1 MLLWGWGGVVLG
13 SWSCHRGCRILS
25 RVPLGEPLNFW
36 CLDFI
41 ICGRGGTLPLGHLLA
56 ARDLGLLGQDGCCTF
71 GGALVLVD
79 GRSAVTGS
87 VSHAGSENSTSKN
100 HYLLGTL
107 PKQWRARYSKN
118 QSSAESEWPALDGTA
133 SSVTLGR
140 WLMPTER
147 HCICKRKQIT
157 LIFRPQ

>member
-1 MLLWGWGGVVLG
+1 M
-13 SWSCHRGCRILS
+13 
-25 RVPLGEPLNFW
+25 
-36 CLDFI
+36 
-41 ICGRGGTLPLGHLLA
+41 GHLLA
-56 ARDLGLLGQDGCCTF
+56 ARDLGLLGQEGCCTF

-79 GRSAVTGS
+79 GRPAVTGS

-118 QSSAESEWPALDGTA
+118 QSSAESERPALDGTA

-157 LIFRPQ
+157 LILRPQ